1 MTSEPTSGAGG
12 PGVVAEV
19 VYAEVDRALGVGD
32 RRDHHCS
39 ESPLAVEDCRGAD
52 GDALTADPVGGRE
65 ADLEADRG
73 AAEGQGDVGVD
84 LLDAVAA
91 PVGDHARGVGDA
103 RGGDEGR
110 GR

>member
-1 MTSEPTSGAGG
+1 MTLRGTSYELAPIATSSYDVPGPTSGASG
-12 PGVVAEV
+12 PGVLAEV

-52 GDALTADPVGGRE
+52 GDALTADPVGGCE

-73 AAEGQGDVGVD
+73 AGEGQGDVGV
-84 LLDAVAA
+84 
-91 PVGDHARGVGDA
+91 
-103 RGGDEGR
+103 
-110 GR
+110 